1 MKELSL
7 NILDITYNSIAAKA
21 KNIEILIG
29 EDTKNSTLKLVIKD
43 DGSGMDEET
52 VRKVTDPFYT
62 SRTTR
67 KIGLG
72 IPLLKMEAEQT
83 GGSLDITS
91 GLGKG
96 TELSAVFRTDSID
109 MIPLGEIIPTICTLI
124 QGAPDIDY
132 LFIHTIDDRTI
143 KLDTKEIREAL
154 LIEPNDPDS
163 EVQISLAEPEILDW
177 IKEELESQY
186 NGDSED
192 DN

>member
-21 KNIEILIG
+21 KNIEILID
-29 EDTKNSTLKLVIKD
+29 EDTKNSTLKLIIRD

-52 VRKVTDPFYT
+52 VKKVTDPFYT

-83 GGSLDITS
+83 GGSLNITS
-91 GLGKG
+91 ELSKG

-109 MIPLGEIIPTICTLI
+109 MIPLGEIIPTVCTLI

-132 LFIHTIDDRTI
+132 LFIHNIDERTV

-154 LIEPNDPDS
+154 NDPDS
-163 EVQISLAEPEILDW
+163 NVQISLAETEILDW

-186 NGDSED
+186 NGDSDEEEA
-192 DN
+192 